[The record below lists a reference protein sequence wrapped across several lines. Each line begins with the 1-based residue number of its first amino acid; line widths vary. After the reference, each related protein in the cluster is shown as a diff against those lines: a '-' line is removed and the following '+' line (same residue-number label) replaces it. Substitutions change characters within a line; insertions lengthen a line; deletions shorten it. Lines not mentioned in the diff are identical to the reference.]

1 MSKVIDL
8 RKTVFE
14 LAEEHAEFVEIM
26 KDLGF
31 SEITKGAMLHSVGR
45 IMTLPR
51 GAKMKD
57 IPMDRIIQAFTEK
70 GFEIVGLDNEVNRTE
85 LIKSYLKRL
94 GNGEALEAVQAD
106 FVREFGE
113 VEASEIMK
121 AEQELMKEG
130 TPLEEV
136 QRLCD
141 VHSALFHGSTREERI
156 MNAEKAASTIPM

>member
-94 GNGEALEAVQAD
+94 GDGEALEAVKAD
-106 FVREFGE
+106 IVRE
-113 VEASEIMK
+113 
-121 AEQELMKEG
+121 L
-130 TPLEEV
+130 
-136 QRLCD
+136 
-141 VHSALFHGSTREERI
+141 
-156 MNAEKAASTIPM
+156 